1 MKNIEDFKD
10 EWRNKG
16 GEMSEGFKI
25 EKGIPIPIKRANSKN
40 NFANILRSMEV
51 GDSILFDR
59 TEINTSSFYVCARR
73 LGIVVTVR
81 EIDEKQSRLWRI
93 E

>member
-1 MKNIEDFKD
+1 
-10 EWRNKG
+10 
-16 GEMSEGFKI
+16 MSEDFKI

-40 NFANILRSMEV
+40 NFVSIVRSMEV

-59 TEINTSSFYVCARR
+59 TEIVPSSFYVSARR
-73 LGIVVTVR
+73 LGFKITVR

>member
-1 MKNIEDFKD
+1 MYKVEKNV
-10 EWRNKG
+10 
-16 GEMSEGFKI
+16 
-25 EKGIPIPIKRANSKN
+25 PIPIKRANSKN
-40 NFANILRSMEV
+40 NFVSILRSMEV

-59 TEINTSSFYVCARR
+59 TKIKPSSFYVSARR
-73 LGIVVTVR
+73 LGFKITVR